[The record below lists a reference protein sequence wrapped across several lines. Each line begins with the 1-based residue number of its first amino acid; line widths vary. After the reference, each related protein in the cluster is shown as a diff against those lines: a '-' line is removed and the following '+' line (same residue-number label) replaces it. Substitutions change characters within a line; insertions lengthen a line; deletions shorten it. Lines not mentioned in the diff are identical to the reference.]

1 MRRLPISLM
10 LVAILGIA
18 TLGGFAVAQ
27 DTPATPEVV
36 QPGTPEILPELCPT
50 TETMGTPV
58 DLAASTPAGGEATPA
73 LFQCATP
80 GAEPAAAAGLHFV
93 IIMLCWRHF
102 LTQRCDDRC
111 RHRGTAYGRRSDV
124 RTIGNRD
131 VGDQPHAVTDR
142 DIQTPATD
150 ESSPHLEPF
159 TASDCTPAAM
169 KARRCKRWQHNQ
181 LA

>member
-1 MRRLPISLM
+1 M

-80 GAEPAAAAGLHFV
+80 GAEPAAAADQAAADPVTIDAVDIAWNPSQLTIPANTDVTVRVPNIGVLPHTFV
-93 IIMLCWRHF
+93 IEELGIKLEMAAGQTQEVVINAPAGTYDFICDVPGHAEVGMVGT
-102 LTQRCDDRC
+102 LTVQ
-111 RHRGTAYGRRSDV
+111 
-124 RTIGNRD
+124 
-131 VGDQPHAVTDR
+131 
-142 DIQTPATD
+142 
-150 ESSPHLEPF
+150 
-159 TASDCTPAAM
+159 
-169 KARRCKRWQHNQ
+169 
-181 LA
+181 